1 MVSELKTFMIKREE
15 ETKLKQQQI
24 LYTIVNNNIIN
35 ILSKTD
41 IPLSMNEIINLFV
54 DEYNDADVYNCI
66 EKLLKNKILNFI
78 IIQLEGNKNE
88 YKYFLQDKFEDSDL
102 DSKSDISNIP
112 EDAHSYLDDLD

>member
-1 MVSELKTFMIKREE
+1 
-15 ETKLKQQQI
+15 
-24 LYTIVNNNIIN
+24 
-35 ILSKTD
+35 
-41 IPLSMNEIINLFV
+41 MNEIINLFV